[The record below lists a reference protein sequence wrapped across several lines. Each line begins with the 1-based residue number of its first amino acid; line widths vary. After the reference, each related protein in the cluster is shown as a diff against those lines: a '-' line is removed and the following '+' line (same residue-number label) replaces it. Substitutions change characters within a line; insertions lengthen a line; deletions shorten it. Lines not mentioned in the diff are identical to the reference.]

1 MKTFASAGEPGGAA
15 APRPGGPA
23 PHRVSFRFSARGNRA
38 AFLRD
43 TGGPGL
49 GVETWT
55 WQDGAPQRRTLS
67 TRGETLYS
75 QPMPLD
81 DGRALVLR
89 SGVGVHD
96 VVLLTPGRAEM
107 AVGRI
112 ESRGCY
118 LLPSPNADTPA
129 VARGLNDDGS
139 ATLWLVRLASP
150 GIGAVSVR
158 DLPTGILGTGHW
170 LDNRGSVLGFD
181 CHVEGRTRIIA
192 VDLATGEVCPA
203 TLADNCRMVLSDPGS
218 GRFLVAEGVGGSR
231 RYGWGRWDRG
241 AWELT
246 FPEALGEFD
255 GTVTPLAIDP
265 SDDAVAF
272 CVARGLRSEVAI
284 CTPKRGAVSRLSLP
298 SGMVFPVAS
307 WTSGGLHL
315 VISRPDQPA
324 NVMTVAPGADRCL
337 AHADPAP
344 PGGWAPAHAETL
356 AGPAG
361 PIEAVIYGGPHWRLA
376 ELLLVALHG
385 GPHAAWRLCFDP
397 LFQDLVAAG
406 VAVVAPNQRGSVGH
420 DAAHRD
426 AIRGAWGGPDLSD
439 ITYLAATVSA
449 HRQQHGLSRLRLF
462 GVSYGAFL
470 ALLAS
475 AARPELW
482 SHCAA
487 VATFSSADSLY
498 AVGPDTVRS
507 FLRRLDALGTIDDVL
522 GPRDLERLADR
533 ITARLFIA
541 HGTGDEKIPV
551 SEPRRITA
559 ALERAGRRS
568 GADFCYREVPGGHDI
583 LHGAED
589 AGLRRQLVGFLAG
602 PEADSS
608 PEIGADP
615 EIDARQE
622 LGLALSGDGDR
633 AAFGSGAA
641 PCR

>member
-1 MKTFASAGEPGGAA
+1 MMTFAPADRPIGPA

-23 PHRVSFRFSARGNRA
+23 PHRVSFRFSARGDRA

-43 TGGPGL
+43 AGGPGL

-55 WQDGAPQRRTLS
+55 WRDGAPRRRTLS

-75 QPMPLD
+75 QPVPLD
-81 DGRALVLR
+81 DGRVLVLR
-89 SGVGVHD
+89 SGAGVHD
-96 VVLLTPGRAEM
+96 VVLLTPGRAEA

-118 LLPSPNADTPA
+118 LLPRPNADAPA
-129 VARGLNDDGS
+129 VARALNDDGTV
-139 ATLWLVRLASP
+139 TLWLIKPASP
-150 GIGAVSVR
+150 GVEAVSVCS
-158 DLPTGILGTGHW
+158 LPSGILGTGHW
-170 LDNRGSVLGFD
+170 LDDGGRVLGFD
-181 CHVEGRTRIIA
+181 CHAEGRTRIIA
-192 VDLATGEVCPA
+192 VDLASGEVCPA
-203 TLADNCRMVLSDPGS
+203 SFAGNCRLLLSDPGS
-218 GRFLVAEGVGGSR
+218 GRFLVGEDGGGAR
-231 RYGWGRWDRG
+231 RFGWGRWGRG

-246 FPEALGEFD
+246 FPAALGEFD
-255 GTVTPLAIDP
+255 GTVTPLAINP

-272 CVARGLRSEVAI
+272 CVESGLRSEVAI
-284 CTPKRGAVSRLSLP
+284 RAPGRGAVSRRSFP
-298 SGMVFPVAS
+298 SGTIFPVAG

-315 VISRPDQPA
+315 VVSRPDQPA
-324 NVMTVAPGADRCL
+324 NIMTVVPGADRCL
-337 AHADPAP
+337 THADPAP

-361 PIEAVIYGGPHWRLA
+361 SIEAVIYGGPHWRDSG
-376 ELLLVALHG
+376 LLLVALHG

-397 LFQDLVAAG
+397 LFQDLAAAG

-439 ITYLAATVSA
+439 VTHLAATVSA
-449 HRQQHGLSRLRLF
+449 YRQRHGLPRLRLL

-487 VATFSSADSLY
+487 ISAFSSADSLY
-498 AVGPDTVRS
+498 AVGPDNVRS

-551 SEPRRITA
+551 SEPRRILA

-568 GADFCYREVPGGHDI
+568 GADFCYREVPDGHDI
-583 LHGAED
+583 LHGA
-589 AGLRRQLVGFLAG
+589 G
-602 PEADSS
+602 
-608 PEIGADP
+608 GADLP
-615 EIDARQE
+615 RRLVQFLTSAEANSGLAIDADPKIGVRQE
-622 LGLALSGDGDR
+622 LGRPLSGDGDR
-633 AAFGSGAA
+633 AAIGSGGAA
-641 PCR
+641 